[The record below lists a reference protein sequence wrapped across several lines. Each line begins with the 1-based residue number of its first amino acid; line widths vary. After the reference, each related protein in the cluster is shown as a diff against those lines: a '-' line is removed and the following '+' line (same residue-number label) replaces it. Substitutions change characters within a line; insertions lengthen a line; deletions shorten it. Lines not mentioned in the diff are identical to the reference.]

1 MSMRPAA
8 WAMVGTWPGSRSNW
22 LRTSPATPLP
32 RAAQLHQLLAL
43 AYERGCRVWI
53 GSRQRFGE
61 QMGGELLKRNLSLS
75 AELWRARQ
83 W

>member
-1 MSMRPAA
+1 
-8 WAMVGTWPGSRSNW
+8 MVGTWPGSRSNW

-61 QMGGELLKRNLSLS
+61 QMVGSYSSATCRCRLSYGGHDNGDV
-75 AELWRARQ
+75 A
-83 W
+83 